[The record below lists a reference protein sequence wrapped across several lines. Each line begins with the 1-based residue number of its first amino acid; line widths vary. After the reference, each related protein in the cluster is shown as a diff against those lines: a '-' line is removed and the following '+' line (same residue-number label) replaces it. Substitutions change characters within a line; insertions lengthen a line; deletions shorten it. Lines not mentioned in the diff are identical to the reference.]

1 MSQNEISDI
10 IYMIKTIS
18 DFGEMCDIFMLIIL
32 LNRVLAYVCDNFR
45 VMGNGEFFILPLRT
59 NTGAFENTKN
69 ISFSLSDI
77 LHRYSVKKL
86 EITSA

>member
-1 MSQNEISDI
+1 M
-10 IYMIKTIS
+10 
-18 DFGEMCDIFMLIIL
+18 
-32 LNRVLAYVCDNFR
+32 YVCDNFR